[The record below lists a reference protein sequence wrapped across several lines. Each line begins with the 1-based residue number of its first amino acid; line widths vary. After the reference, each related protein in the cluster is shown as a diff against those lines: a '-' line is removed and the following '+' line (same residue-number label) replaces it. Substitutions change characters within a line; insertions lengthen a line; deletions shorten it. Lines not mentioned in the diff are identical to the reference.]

1 MIHLRPTASGVEMQ
15 IRYITSAN
23 ERYVTR
29 SKLYEKIVGLLRGEV
44 KPQQGVPGPTA
55 PDGNLPSSPQRPS
68 TVTAVDPSRREG

>member
-29 SKLYEKIVGLLRGEV
+29 SKLYEEIVGLLRGEA

-55 PDGNLPSSPQRPS
+55 PDGNLPSSPQSPS
-68 TVTAVDPSRREG
+68 TQIPADPSRRSG